1 MLILALVLSLSGFQ
15 HVFAEGLRAT
25 VDLNNNNG
33 LVSVAGQGAT
43 PGSAVTL
50 QVLSPAGKLD
60 MIDQTTAD
68 AEGDFSFQYKT
79 VLGVEGTYTVK
90 IGGGGITGVVSQSV
104 KYTKPGTEPTPTPEP
119 TVTPSP
125 TPTTTPSP
133 TPTTTPSPTP
143 TTTPSPTPT
152 PEPTPDPTTSG
163 GGPVP
168 TSTPSVP
175 VNTDGSVSVTLPGKF
190 NETTQRQ
197 EAVLSLNA
205 LQDALGKAA
214 AGTDGLKKV
223 TLKLDGTA
231 NAYLVQLPV
240 EALRAVGS
248 KHELTLV
255 SSAGEVTLPSSMLST
270 LELKAG
276 TTVAVSLTVGTPEHA
291 ADKKVI
297 DVSLL
302 LDGNA
307 AAWSNTGA
315 PVQVAIPYQPAAG
328 EDAEKLSITYIAAS
342 GERTPIYNG
351 RFDSKKGAMVFTTS
365 HFSTYAVTYTPKT
378 FSDLENY
385 TWSKQAV
392 EVLASKGIINGT
404 SDTLQTYDPAK
415 SVTRADYTVLLV
427 KTLGLTAEATDNF
440 KDVASGDYYADA
452 VAVAKKLGIAQG
464 GEEGSFNPQASVT
477 RQDMMAL
484 TVRALKAAGYS
495 LNRTANALDAF
506 ADKADVAAYAR
517 DAAAALVSAKLI
529 DGYNGQIH
537 PLGHATRAETAV
549 FMYRIYMLQ

>member
-1 MLILALVLSLSGFQ
+1 LKKFTSLLILALVLSLSGFQ

-25 VDLNNNNG
+25 VHLNNTTG
-33 LVSVAGQGAT
+33 LVSVTGQGAKS
-43 PGSAVTL
+43 GSAVTL

-68 AEGDFSFQYKT
+68 TEGEFSFQYKT
-79 VLGVEGTYTVK
+79 VLSVEGTYTVK

-125 TPTTTPSP
+125 TPT
-133 TPTTTPSPTP
+133 
-143 TTTPSPTPT
+143 
-152 PEPTPDPTTSG
+152 PESTPDSTTSG

-168 TSTPSVP
+168 TPAPSVP
-175 VNTDGSVSVTLPGKF
+175 ANTDGSVSVTLPGKF
-190 NETTQRQ
+190 NETAQRQ
-197 EAVLSLNA
+197 EAALSLTA
-205 LQDALGKAA
+205 LQDALGKAV

-231 NAYLVQLPV
+231 GAYLVQLPV
-240 EALRAVGS
+240 EALHAANG

-276 TTVAVSLTVGTPEHA
+276 TTVAVSLTVGKPEHA

-302 LDGNA
+302 LDGKA
-307 AAWSNTGA
+307 VAWSNTGA
-315 PVQVAIPYQPAAG
+315 PVHVAIPYQPAAG
-328 EDAEKLSITYIAAS
+328 EDAEKLSVTYIAAS
-342 GERTPIYNG
+342 GERTPVYNG
-351 RFDSKKGAMVFTTS
+351 RFDAKKGAVVFTTS
-365 HFSTYAVTYTPKT
+365 HFSKYAVSYTPKT

-415 SVTRADYTVLLV
+415 LVTRADYTVLLV

-440 KDVASGDYYADA
+440 KDVAAGDYYAAA

-464 GEEGSFNPQASVT
+464 GEDGSFHPQAPVT

-495 LNRTANALDAF
+495 LNGTANALDAF
-506 ADKADVAAYAR
+506 ADKADVAAYAH

-537 PLGHATRAETAV
+537 PLGQATRAETAV

>member
-1 MLILALVLSLSGFQ
+1 MKKLTSMLIIALVLSLSGFQ

-25 VDLNNNNG
+25 VHLNNTNG
-33 LVSVAGQGAT
+33 LLSVAGQGAT

-60 MIDQTTAD
+60 MIDQAAAD
-68 AEGDFSFQYKT
+68 AEGNFSFQYKT

-90 IGGGGITGVVSQSV
+90 IGGGGITGVVSQTV
-104 KYTKPGTEPTPTPEP
+104 NYTKPGTEPTPTPEP

-125 TPTTTPSP
+125 TPDPTVTPSP
-133 TPTTTPSPTP
+133 TPTTTPSPTSDP
-143 TTTPSPTPT
+143 D
-152 PEPTPDPTTSG
+152 PDPTPGTSAPG
-163 GGPVP
+163 GS

-175 VNTDGSVSVTLPGKF
+175 ANTDGSVSVTLPGKF
-190 NETTQRQ
+190 NETAQRQ
-197 EAVLSLNA
+197 EAALSLTA
-205 LQDALGKAA
+205 LQDALGKAV
-214 AGTDGLKKV
+214 AGTDGIKKV

-231 NAYLVQLPV
+231 GAYLVQLPV
-240 EALRAVGS
+240 EALRADGS

-276 TTVAVSLTVGTPEHA
+276 TTVAVSLTTGKPEHA
-291 ADKKVI
+291 ADKKVM

-302 LDGNA
+302 LDGKA

-328 EDAEKLSITYIAAS
+328 EDTEKLSVTYIAAS

-351 RFDSKKGAMVFTTS
+351 RFDAKKSAVVFTTT
-365 HFSTYAVTYTPKT
+365 HFSTYAVTYNPKT
-378 FSDLENY
+378 FSDLANHA
-385 TWSKQAV
+385 WSKQAV

-427 KTLGLTAEATDNF
+427 KTLGLRAEASDNF
-440 KDVASGDYYADA
+440 KDVAAGDYYADA
-452 VAVAKKLGIAQG
+452 IAVAKKLGIAQG
-464 GEEGSFNPQASVT
+464 GEDGSFNPTAPVT

-495 LNRTANALDAF
+495 LNGAANALDGF
-506 ADKADVAAYAR
+506 ADKAEVAAYAR

-537 PLGHATRAETAV
+537 PLGQATRAETAV

>member
-1 MLILALVLSLSGFQ
+1 M
-15 HVFAEGLRAT
+15 
-25 VDLNNNNG
+25 
-33 LVSVAGQGAT
+33 
-43 PGSAVTL
+43 
-50 QVLSPAGKLD
+50 
-60 MIDQTTAD
+60 
-68 AEGDFSFQYKT
+68 
-79 VLGVEGTYTVK
+79 
-90 IGGGGITGVVSQSV
+90 
-104 KYTKPGTEPTPTPEP
+104 
-119 TVTPSP
+119 
-125 TPTTTPSP
+125 
-133 TPTTTPSPTP
+133 
-143 TTTPSPTPT
+143 
-152 PEPTPDPTTSG
+152 
-163 GGPVP
+163 
-168 TSTPSVP
+168 
-175 VNTDGSVSVTLPGKF
+175 
-190 NETTQRQ
+190 
-197 EAVLSLNA
+197 
-205 LQDALGKAA
+205 GKAVA
-214 AGTDGLKKV
+214 ATDGLKKV

-231 NAYLVQLPV
+231 GAYLVQLPV
-240 EALRAVGS
+240 EALRAANG

-276 TTVAVSLTVGTPEHA
+276 TTVAVSLTVGKPEHA

-302 LDGNA
+302 LDGKA

-328 EDAEKLSITYIAAS
+328 EDAEKLSVTYIAAS
-342 GERTPIYNG
+342 GERTPVYSG
-351 RFDSKKGAMVFTTS
+351 RFDAKKGAVVFTTS
-365 HFSTYAVTYTPKT
+365 HFSKYAVSYTPKT

-404 SDTLQTYDPAK
+404 SDTLQTYDPDK

-440 KDVASGDYYADA
+440 KDVAAGDYYADA

-464 GEEGSFNPQASVT
+464 GEDGSFHPQAPVT

-484 TVRALKAAGYS
+484 TVRALKATGYS
-495 LNRTANALDAF
+495 LNGTANALDAF
-506 ADKADVAAYAR
+506 ADNADVAAYAR

-537 PLGHATRAETAV
+537 PLGQATRAETAV